1 MVTKLK
7 KYFLL
12 DVSLILIIGIIMVYS
27 SSYIYA
33 KEVIGSST
41 HFLFKQLTFLI
52 VGSVFAFV
60 ISKTKLAFWYKHIYK
75 INWLATLLL
84 ALTFSPLGI
93 NIKGSQ
99 RWLSLGGLSIQP
111 GEFVKYTLL
120 FTAVYYFQKFNT
132 YSIEER
138 AKKALSFIVP
148 LGILVAQ
155 PDFGTFTI
163 CSAMI
168 AFACFLSDFPRKYFY
183 SIGAVGVVGIGLIL
197 VSAPYRVKRLLTFLD
212 PWADP
217 QNSGFQIIQSYLAF
231 ANGHFFGQGIGNS
244 NEKLFYLPEAY
255 NDFILSVLGE
265 ELGFLGLLVVISLFG
280 AFIYLG
286 FRLALAVGSKVNQQL
301 IACLIFC
308 ISLQAFLNMG
318 VVLGLLPTKGL
329 NLPFISYGGSSLVA
343 NLVAIGFIFSALNPK
358 SQIVEETE
366 ESSFSSRSNSNI
378 YTGSYE

>member
-1 MVTKLK
+1 
-7 KYFLL
+7 
-12 DVSLILIIGIIMVYS
+12 MVYS

-41 HFLFKQLTFLI
+41 HFLFKQLGFL
-52 VGSVFAFV
+52 VFGSAISFV
-60 ISKTKLAFWYKHIYK
+60 VSKTKLAFWYKHIYK
-75 INWLATLLL
+75 INWVATFLL

-99 RWLSLGGLSIQP
+99 RWLSLAGVSIQP

-120 FTAVYYFQKFNT
+120 FTAVYYFQKFNS
-132 YSIEER
+132 YSMEER
-138 AKKALSFIVP
+138 VKKSLAFIVP
-148 LGILVAQ
+148 LGILIAQ

-163 CSAMI
+163 CSVMI
-168 AFACFLSDFPRKYFY
+168 AFACFLSDFRRKYFY
-183 SIGAVGVVGIGLIL
+183 SIGAMGVVGIGLIL

-244 NEKLFYLPEAY
+244 TEKLFYLPEAY

-265 ELGFLGLLVVISLFG
+265 ELGFLGLLVVISLFA

-286 FRLALAVGSKVNQQL
+286 FRLALAVQSKVNQQL
-301 IACLIFC
+301 IACFTFC

-329 NLPFISYGGSSLVA
+329 NLPFISYGGSSLIA
-343 NLVAIGFIFSALNPK
+343 NLIAVGFIFSALNPK
-358 SQIVEETE
+358 SQIDEDEAQT
-366 ESSFSSRSNSNI
+366 SSRVRTNSNI